1 MKCRMLNLL
10 LSRNYGT
17 LINKCSDIDSFVFVL
32 IKNTAAE
39 TFKFAE
45 IIHLRLRLSLSRLLK
60 CRLRLLLS
68 NWLKCRLLWLSRLR
82 INYRLL
88 RSLIYVV

>member
-1 MKCRMLNLL
+1 MKCRLLNLL

-39 TFKFAE
+39 TIKFAE
-45 IIHLRLRLSLSRLLK
+45 IIHRWLSRLLK